1 MATRSKLDEETAEEI
16 MARERMVTS
25 SSGNMDIAPGTRLM
39 EDRWNPGTFRLDNS
53 GDPRSIF
60 KFNDKTEDYRSHGG
74 GIIKL
79 SEVPRGTAAP
89 AGGGGGGGG
98 GAPAASSGDWRD
110 EVRSTANQ
118 PSQDQGK
125 TTADI
130 LGDTYA
136 AMTGFTPTTS
146 GQVVNPLVNA
156 NNWVTQVDP
165 AMQVAYNDPGIYVNP
180 QVGMLQDSWSNTST
194 NPYSLL
200 G

>member
-1 MATRSKLDEETAEEI
+1 MADKSSQQKYTRGT
-16 MARERMVTS
+16 V
-25 SSGNMDIAPGTRLM
+25 SGGMDNTYRVGLGAPGGTEIVSRDGRPRAIYTDDKIFYEDPEKAGRFRSHTRGS
-39 EDRWNPGTFRLDNS
+39 DYIDV
-53 GDPRSIF
+53 
-60 KFNDKTEDYRSHGG
+60 EDY
-74 GIIKL
+74 
-79 SEVPRGTAAP
+79 VAQAATP
-89 AGGGGGGGG
+89 AGGGG

-110 EVRSTANQ
+110 EVRGSGQGT
-118 PSQDQGK
+118 PTDDQGK

-136 AMTGFTPTTS
+136 SMTGFSPVTP

-156 NNWVTQVDP
+156 NNWLTQVNP

>member
-1 MATRSKLDEETAEEI
+1 MAQRSKLPEETAEEI

-25 SSGNMDIAPGTRLM
+25 SSGNMGIAPGTRLM
-39 EDRWNPGTFRLDNS
+39 EDRRNPGTFRLNDT

-60 KFNDKTEDYRSHGG
+60 KFNEKTGDYRSNGG

-79 SEVPRGTAAP
+79 SEIPRGTAAP
-89 AGGGGGGGG
+89 AGGGGG

-110 EVRSTANQ
+110 EVRGSGSGT
-118 PSQDQGK
+118 PVDDQGK

-136 AMTGFTPTTS
+136 AMTEFTPTTP
-146 GQVVNPLVNA
+146 GQVLNPLVNA
-156 NNWVTQVDP
+156 NNWVTQVNP
-165 AMQVAYNDPGIYVNP
+165 AMQVAYNDPGVYVNP

>member
-1 MATRSKLDEETAEEI
+1 MGQRSKLPEETAEDI
-16 MARERMVTS
+16 MARERMVL
-25 SSGNMDIAPGTRLM
+25 SGTTKGGTLAPGTRIM
-39 EDRWNPGTFRLDNS
+39 MDRRNPDTFRINDS
-53 GDPRSIF
+53 GDPSSIYRW
-60 KFNDKTEDYRSHGG
+60 NEKTGDYRSHGG
-74 GIIKL
+74 GIANI
-79 SEVPRGTAAP
+79 SEIPQAAAP
-89 AGGGGGGGG
+89 ASGGGG

-110 EVRSTANQ
+110 EVRPTANQ

-136 AMTGFTPTTS
+136 AMTEFTPTTP
-146 GQVVNPLVNA
+146 GQVLNPLVNT
-156 NNWVTQVDP
+156 NNWMTQVNP